1 MGTFSK
7 SIAPAIRVSYLV
19 LPRRLL
25 TLYEQNCSFLSST
38 VSRIDQAVLNR
49 FIAEGYFE
57 RYLNKMRKVYRQ
69 KQEKMLEC
77 LEPFRDRFV
86 IAGEEAGL
94 HILLMP
100 KDKDVTEQM
109 LIQKARQQGCKVYG
123 LSDYQII
130 KKETHRVMLGY
141 ASLSLSGIAEGM
153 GLLEKA
159 WL

>member
-1 MGTFSK
+1 
-7 SIAPAIRVSYLV
+7 
-19 LPRRLL
+19 
-25 TLYEQNCSFLSST
+25 
-38 VSRIDQAVLNR
+38 
-49 FIAEGYFE
+49 
-57 RYLNKMRKVYRQ
+57 
-69 KQEKMLEC
+69 MLEC

-130 KKETHRVMLGY
+130 KKRPIVSCLVMHPFPSPG
-141 ASLSLSGIAEGM
+141 
-153 GLLEKA
+153 
-159 WL
+159 